1 MAIALLA
8 IVLGPHP
15 IGDYYAESDFY
26 GGYAAG
32 AQLIQHGRL
41 DPSRY
46 GVVGPVYEIALA
58 AIGALTG
65 NLFVAATAIS
75 ILSAVAALMLWF
87 TTLRKLIDDAAA
99 LTVIAL
105 LAFNS
110 TFFRY
115 AYSVTTDML
124 ALALASAT
132 VAAVILPRGRWA
144 PLGAGALCAV
154 AALTRYSAIA
164 LLPGALAYYAWRSSA
179 GRPPRARTI
188 VQFLAGFAVI
198 AVPWLILALRS
209 GSVPGGLLFHDIAY
223 DIYASAR

>member
-1 MAIALLA
+1 MPAKPDWKPVTLAAVALTSATAIALLA
-8 IVLGPHP
+8 IALGPHP

-58 AIGALTG
+58 AVGSLTS

-75 ILSAVAALMLWF
+75 ILSAVVVLLLWF
-87 TTLRKLIDDAAA
+87 AVLQELTNDAAA
-99 LTVIAL
+99 LSVTAL
-105 LAFNS
+105 LALNS

-124 ALALASAT
+124 ALALAT
-132 VAAVILPRGRWA
+132 AALAVVILPRGRWA

-164 LLPGALAYYAWRSSA
+164 LFPGALAYYTWRSSA
-179 GRPPRARTI
+179 DRSPRARTI
-188 VQFLAGFAVI
+188 VQFL
-198 AVPWLILALRS
+198 
-209 GSVPGGLLFHDIAY
+209 
-223 DIYASAR
+223 